1 MNTINQN
8 NPFFDFTTVKHICH
22 LIKKRIFCFIFFSLK
37 DETKYNKFW
46 KWNTLFTT
54 RICYIIWK
62 SANSRRKLIN
72 NKDQLYQINEEVIDL
87 LSLVNAYLIRFNKFM
102 DVVNNKNLFN

>member
-1 MNTINQN
+1 MKPNIKNFENEIRCLQQE
-8 NPFFDFTTVKHICH
+8 FAILFEKV
-22 LIKKRIFCFIFFSLK
+22 LIVEENLKKV
-37 DETKYNKFW
+37 DQ
-46 KWNTLFTT
+46 
-54 RICYIIWK
+54 
-62 SANSRRKLIN
+62 N